1 MNRNPEWIRNIWS
14 EFSNTR
20 VVMMPAVLVGIY
32 FIVGLTANTLT
43 DFFENAWGWSLAI
56 AGLLLF
62 FWGVKITSEAVIAEM
77 NNRTWSQQRL
87 SQITPLEMTIG
98 KLFGSSVYP
107 WYGALISLSV
117 ALVCVFFLPEP
128 FVKLRLMVNLILRGI
143 LTQSLTLNFS
153 LMGVKKNRDNEKLNS
168 GFYYIFTIIIGM
180 FFFSVGANVMDDF
193 NVTMRWFYFEV
204 STINF
209 SLYTL
214 VFFTVWSVVGAYQ
227 NMRTELQYTNGTT
240 LWYLF
245 LGTTMVYL
253 AGVTVGLNEKP
264 DESNLLLALYT
275 MGALGVA
282 IYYYLLFNES
292 KNLSDLRR
300 MLQMVKMFDKKA
312 LSFTAPLFLIT
323 FPVIVFLGLAAVGY
337 HAFLLATWDSPD
349 SSVHDLS
356 FIYPISIL
364 LFMLRDTAIIFFQN
378 IQRKAERADVSTLV
392 YLMLLYGL
400 LPALLHAT
408 EIGWLAYLFY
418 PHPEAHPLILM
429 LSPLIQFVMV
439 YFLLQ
444 RSWFRANDEIVEAD

>member
-62 FWGVKITSEAVIAEM
+62 FWGAKITSEAVIAEM

-128 FVKLRLMVNLILRGI
+128 FVKLRLMVNLILIGI

-180 FFFSVGANVMDDF
+180 FFFSVGANVMD
-193 NVTMRWFYFEV
+193 
-204 STINF
+204 
-209 SLYTL
+209 
-214 VFFTVWSVVGAYQ
+214 
-227 NMRTELQYTNGTT
+227 
-240 LWYLF
+240 
-245 LGTTMVYL
+245 
-253 AGVTVGLNEKP
+253 
-264 DESNLLLALYT
+264 
-275 MGALGVA
+275 
-282 IYYYLLFNES
+282 
-292 KNLSDLRR
+292 
-300 MLQMVKMFDKKA
+300 
-312 LSFTAPLFLIT
+312 
-323 FPVIVFLGLAAVGY
+323 
-337 HAFLLATWDSPD
+337 H
-349 SSVHDLS
+349 
-356 FIYPISIL
+356 FIHL
-364 LFMLRDTAIIFFQN
+364 
-378 IQRKAERADVSTLV
+378 
-392 YLMLLYGL
+392 
-400 LPALLHAT
+400 
-408 EIGWLAYLFY
+408 
-418 PHPEAHPLILM
+418 
-429 LSPLIQFVMV
+429 
-439 YFLLQ
+439 YFLQ
-444 RSWFRANDEIVEAD
+444 CGV

>member
-1 MNRNPEWIRNIWS
+1 M
-14 EFSNTR
+14 
-20 VVMMPAVLVGIY
+20 
-32 FIVGLTANTLT
+32 
-43 DFFENAWGWSLAI
+43 
-56 AGLLLF
+56 
-62 FWGVKITSEAVIAEM
+62 
-77 NNRTWSQQRL
+77 
-87 SQITPLEMTIG
+87 
-98 KLFGSSVYP
+98 
-107 WYGALISLSV
+107 
-117 ALVCVFFLPEP
+117 
-128 FVKLRLMVNLILRGI
+128 
-143 LTQSLTLNFS
+143 
-153 LMGVKKNRDNEKLNS
+153 
-168 GFYYIFTIIIGM
+168 
-180 FFFSVGANVMDDF
+180 
-193 NVTMRWFYFEV
+193 
-204 STINF
+204 
-209 SLYTL
+209 
-214 VFFTVWSVVGAYQ
+214 GAYQ